1 MNLKKNQESMS
12 VMNILKNIVIKMY
25 IKYRIFIWLK
35 KKEENLNYTILVKK
49 YSYFQIILQK

>member
-1 MNLKKNQESMS
+1 MS